1 MLPLRRLE
9 IRRHAAKDATPGVD
23 RLSPE
28 GIRQAHDLGR
38 SLRVGYTHLYSSG
51 AQRATQTL
59 ACMIAGMGRHVL
71 NGVVVR
77 PELVSQRE
85 AEWRGAVES
94 AGTSEVEAL
103 RSVAGSLVEEEAA
116 RLGAE
121 LREILSELPE
131 GGYGLAIGHSPLIE
145 CAIYRL
151 TAKPPVPLAAC
162 DGFLITELKGG
173 RLDVE
178 RLRGNPPILREPR

>member
-9 IRRHAAKDATPGVD
+9 IRRHAEKAAAPGAD

-59 ACMIAGMGRHVL
+59 ACIIAGMGRHVL

-85 AEWRGAVES
+85 AEWRKVVES
-94 AGTSEVEAL
+94 AGSSDLEVIRAV
-103 RSVAGSLVEEEAA
+103 SGGLVEEEAA
-116 RLGAE
+116 RLGSE
-121 LREILSELPE
+121 LRAILSELPE

-145 CAIYRL
+145 CGIYGL
-151 TAKPPVPLAAC
+151 TSKPPAPLATC
-162 DGFLITELKGG
+162 DGFLIAELKGG

-178 RLRGNPPILREPR
+178 RVCT